1 MDANLNS
8 ISPMLSD
15 VKTRPDNIL
24 AKNDVKK
31 EDGSSFGKVL
41 EEKETVKEPAKKVS
55 KEDVR
60 APLKRKDVQTAEPIQ
75 AQASAKAPVRIDKAA
90 PATEVNVEAAGI
102 DDKAGVVGES
112 FDHMAVSYPVSK
124 IAKDSLD
131 EKTVTSLK
139 EQGLWDIQ
147 TMAMAQPSQQL
158 SLMKEAAD
166 AFGTEDAIELPVTKP
181 IAQFMASL
189 ESELGV
195 KPDRLIQAFK
205 KLSPDQ
211 MQMSPKETMSQIV
224 KNLNLEPKDQPRATE
239 LFTKMLSQME
249 AVRDQVLNPA
259 MLAGLAGVSTQVA
272 PKLDNVNDKGVG
284 KTPVKGRTQ
293 AAAVYAQ
300 NSGAEKS
307 LNAESLSKSEKVES
321 PAMNFREAKALKSES
336 GEMNSKVSTQGA
348 AQSSAPQTPNQFQ
361 VVPQA
366 QAQDDASA
374 AALIQQG
381 HTATPDA
388 FTSNNIA
395 AHTNAVNDKDV
406 KDLGKQFKDTKMS
419 VKNVE
424 VSTPNTGASQVAAND
439 FAPAKT
445 EMPGQSS
452 SVGGG
457 VAAGELKAGN
467 TDKQEAIRSIVNQ
480 AQMLAQKGGG
490 EIRMSLKPDHL
501 GEIQLKVAMEGSRVN
516 VQMTTERGEVKKLIE
531 QSVNELRHGLAGH
544 NLSMDKLDVSVGNR
558 ETQNFT
564 KGQPDFG
571 AAREFAN
578 NFHQQQNN
586 RRDFTES
593 LSSLRGGPQKA
604 MTTMDHAAQAQRTMS
619 ARSSASGRLNVV
631 A

>member
-8 ISPMLSD
+8 ISPLLSD
-15 VKTRPDNIL
+15 VKTRPDNVI
-24 AKNDVKK
+24 ARNEPKK
-31 EDGSSFGKVL
+31 EDGPTFGKAL
-41 EEKETVKEPAKKVS
+41 DKAEEKETVREPAKKVS
-55 KEDVR
+55 QKSPRDVE
-60 APLKRKDVQTAEPIQ
+60 PTQNQVQAVP
-75 AQASAKAPVRIDKAA
+75 KAPAKIDKNL
-90 PATEVNVEAAGI
+90 PAKDMEASGI

-112 FDHMAVSYPVSK
+112 FDHMAVSYPVSQ
-124 IAKDSLD
+124 IAKESLD

-139 EQGLWDIQ
+139 EQGLWDLQ

-166 AFGTEDAIELPVTKP
+166 SFGTEDAIELPVTKP

-211 MQMSPKETMSQIV
+211 LQSSPKETMAQIV
-224 KNLNLEPKDQPRATE
+224 KNLNLEPKDQTRATE
-239 LFTKMLSQME
+239 LFTKMLNQME
-249 AVRDQVLNPA
+249 AVREQVLNPA
-259 MLAGLAGVSTQVA
+259 LFAALAGGTAQGV
-272 PKLDNVNDKGVG
+272 PKLDNATDKGVV
-284 KTPVKGRTQ
+284 KAPVKGRTQ

-307 LNAESLSKSEKVES
+307 LKAEVDT
-321 PAMNFREAKALKSES
+321 PAMNFRDAKETKSAPS
-336 GEMNSKVSTQGA
+336 A
-348 AQSSAPQTPNQFQ
+348 APQTPNQVQ
-361 VVPQA
+361 VVPQP
-366 QAQDDASA
+366 QAQEDASA
-374 AALIQQG
+374 AVLIQQG

-395 AHTNAVNDKDV
+395 AHTNAVDEKDM
-406 KDLGKQFKDTKMS
+406 KDLGKSLKDTKLS

-424 VSTPNTGASQVAAND
+424 VSTPSNGTSQVVGND

-445 EMPGQSS
+445 EMPGQVA
-452 SVGGG
+452 VGGR
-457 VAAGELKAGN
+457 VATGELKAGN

-571 AAREFAN
+571 AARDFAN

-586 RRDFTES
+586 RREFTES
-593 LSSLRGGPQKA
+593 LSGLKGGPQKA

-619 ARSSASGRLNVV
+619 ARNSASGRLNVV